1 MAKTFKFFHDKM
13 GGTAATSYIG
23 TAGEIFYNADVGD
36 LRISDGQTPGGIL
49 LYSSSGAGATGYCGT
64 FFDTQTQTSA
74 GANQVNLL
82 KYRTNDIVDG
92 ISIVADTKITMAH
105 AARYNIQ
112 FSAQLDKTD
121 SGVDQVDV
129 WLKKNGSNVDYSNT
143 RVDMPKVDAKV
154 VAAWN
159 WVAEASAGDY
169 YEIAW
174 SSADADMRIYAE
186 GEQTNP
192 TRPGIPSVILTVT
205 QV

>member
-1 MAKTFKFFHDKM
+1 MAKTFKFFHDKL
-13 GGTAATSYIG
+13 GGTAVTNYIG
-23 TAGEIFYNADVGD
+23 TEGEIFYNAEVGD
-36 LRISDGQTPGGIL
+36 LRISDGVTPGGIL
-49 LYSSSGAGATGYCGT
+49 LYSESGAGAAGYCGT
-64 FFDTQTQTSA
+64 FYDTQIQTNA

-92 ISIVADTKITMAH
+92 ISIVSDTRITMAH

-121 SGVDQVDV
+121 SGVDHVDI
-129 WLKKNGSNVDYSNT
+129 WLKKNGNNVDWSNT
-143 RVDMPKVDAKV
+143 RVEMPKVDCKL

-159 WVAEASAGDY
+159 WVVEPSAGDY

-186 GEQTNP
+186 TAQTNP

>member
-1 MAKTFKFFHDKM
+1 MTTYKLFPDKL
-13 GGTAATSYIG
+13 GGTNAEDFIG
-23 TAGEIFYNADVGD
+23 QYGELFYDSSTGA
-36 LRISDGQTPGGIL
+36 LRRSDGVTPGGIL
-49 LYSSSGAGATGYCGT
+49 LSQAGRQGYCGT
-64 FFDTQTQTSA
+64 FFDTQVQTNS

-92 ISIVADTKITMAH
+92 VSIVANTKITMAH

-121 SGVDQVDV
+121 SGVDYVDI
-129 WLKKNGSNVDYSNT
+129 WLRKNGVDVDYSNT
-143 RVDMPKVDAKV
+143 RVEMPKVDAKL

-159 WVAEASAGDY
+159 WIVEPVVGDY

-186 GEQTNP
+186 GAQTNP